1 LEARVSSIRY
11 VFGLFIVVG
20 MPPAIV
26 WWFLVHP
33 FIGFWRRVG
42 VKGTLWTVAVLMVG
56 LMVGLW
62 FVRAPLLGRD
72 LGTDWV
78 RFGVGIALMVA
89 SGIMAVKRRRHLTLR
104 ILAGV
109 PELRPDEPHALLT
122 QGPYAVIR
130 HPRYVEVVIGVFGYA
145 LLANYVGVYLVSLLC
160 LPALHA
166 LVLLEERE
174 LADRF
179 GAEYAAYS
187 ARVPRYVPSIH
198 TSTTSST
205 GR

>member
-1 LEARVSSIRY
+1 MSTIRY

-26 WWFLVHP
+26 WWFVVHP
-33 FIGFWRRVG
+33 FVGFWRRVG
-42 VKGTLWTVAVLMVG
+42 VKGTLWTVAILMVAA
-56 LMVGLW
+56 MVGLW
-62 FVRAPLLGRD
+62 FVREPLLGRD

-78 RFGVGIALMVA
+78 RIGAGVSLMVV
-89 SGIMAVKRRRHLTLR
+89 SGFMAVKRRRHLTFR

-109 PELRPDEPHALLT
+109 PELSPDETPRLLT
-122 QGPYAVIR
+122 EGPYSVIR
-130 HPRYVEVVIGVFGYA
+130 HPRYVEVAIGVFGYA

-174 LADRF
+174 LGERF
-179 GAEYAAYS
+179 GEEYAAYS

-198 TSTTSST
+198 TSSTSRT